1 MNVGA
6 GRKKDCL
13 KKLAAIPILLRSAD
27 GISKI
32 GWSVNGM
39 RMKQE
44 RLGCYIGRKMGGTS
58 MLAVTQV
65 IDDKVDSF

>member
-32 GWSVNGM
+32 GWSVKWNEHET
-39 RMKQE
+39 RKT
-44 RLGCYIGRKMGGTS
+44 LVLYRKMGGTS
-58 MLAVTQV
+58 RLEVTKV
-65 IDDKVDSF
+65 IDGKVNSS

>member
-32 GWSVNGM
+32 GWSVKWNEHET
-39 RMKQE
+39 RKT
-44 RLGCYIGRKMGGTS
+44 LVLYRKMGGMDGS
-58 MLAVTQV
+58 SYTQYT
-65 IDDKVDSF
+65 DGATFAS